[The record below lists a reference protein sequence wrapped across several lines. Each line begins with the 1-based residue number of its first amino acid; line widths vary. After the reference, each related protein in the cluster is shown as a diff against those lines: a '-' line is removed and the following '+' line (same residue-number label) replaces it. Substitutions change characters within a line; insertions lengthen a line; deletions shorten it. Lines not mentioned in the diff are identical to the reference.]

1 MVNIIIIVLLLFGF
15 LMGLRRGFILQ
26 ILHLTGFAV
35 AFMVAVLYYD
45 KLASRLVLWIPY
57 PELSSDSL
65 WAVFVQSSPLKQ
77 GFYNAIAFAIIFFAT
92 KIILQIIATML
103 DFVADLPILNSV
115 NKLLGS
121 VFGFVEVYLIVFVVL
136 YILALAPVDFIQE
149 QISDSSVARLIIEK
163 TPFLSE
169 KVQELWL
176 SDVDRV
182 MSTKQRMFK
191 NI

>member
-1 MVNIIIIVLLLFGF
+1 
-15 LMGLRRGFILQ
+15 LMISYFFQAEDGIRYRNV
-26 ILHLTGFAV
+26 TGVQTCALPIS
-35 AFMVAVLYYD
+35 VLYYD

-121 VFGFVEVYLIVFVVL
+121 VFGFVEVYLTVFVVL

-182 MSTKQRMFK
+182 MSTKQSMFK